1 MAKQKKK
8 VKQTADASFNKAQQ
22 GAQAEEKMQAQEKA
36 GDGKRE
42 SRTKAERRAAAAKPS
57 RFASRA
63 AFGWALGMVTVFPL
77 IWDDY
82 YFNILETKY
91 MTLIIISGILFIAM
105 FCWGLVSGN
114 LVRLFTDAGAG
125 IRENGF
131 AGWVRKT
138 FSVTDLSVIA
148 FYLIAAIATAG
159 AGKYVREAL
168 TGNEGRFVGFY
179 YLQILCVAYFIVS
192 RNLKFDSRIITAFL
206 CVAWLVLLFGVTDFY
221 DMNILHFKDHMT
233 ERQHA
238 LFTSTI
244 GNINTYTV
252 YVGLVLAL
260 AGTLFILSEENFG
273 RTLFYFATMAL
284 AFMSLAMGS
293 SDNGYLTLGA
303 FFGFLPFAAFRTRRG
318 IRRYFLTLTVFFA
331 DIAWVAHEMHT
342 KETLEIDGLFNVI
355 AESKYLMPLIAVL
368 GIFTAALYAW
378 ERFRGGNTGRKAADD
393 AAPVILRRLWGAFVI
408 ASAVFVVFSIVRA
421 NGMSVEEAQE
431 AYGPFAAYLKF
442 TDGWGTNRGYVWRV
456 MFEEYEKLPFR
467 QKITGTGPD
476 TFAVYMALNR
486 YQEMVT
492 LTHQTYDSVHNEYLQ
507 YLFTIGPFGLAA
519 YLMII
524 ISSVT
529 AAFRKAARIMAGTDL
544 TADRKYAPY
553 LWAMGYL
560 LICYSAQATVN
571 ITVPLVAPLV
581 WLFVMTVQAAV
592 RGN

>member
-8 VKQTADASFNKAQQ
+8 VNQKSDASFNKAQQ
-22 GAQAEEKMQAQEKA
+22 GAQAAEKMQAQEKA

-42 SRTKAERRAAAAKPS
+42 SRMKAERRSAAAKPS
-57 RFASRA
+57 GFASGA
-63 AFGWALGMVTVFPL
+63 AFAWALGMVTVFPL
-77 IWDDY
+77 IWNDY

-91 MTLIIISGILFIAM
+91 MTLIILSMILFTAM
-105 FCWGLVSGN
+105 FLWGLVSGS
-114 LVRLFTDAGAG
+114 LVGMFRNAGAG
-125 IRENGF
+125 IRENDFFRWG
-131 AGWVRKT
+131 RIT
-138 FSVTDLSVIA
+138 FSATDLSVIA
-148 FYLIAAIATAG
+148 FYLISAIATAG

-192 RNLKFDSRIITAFL
+192 RNLKFDSRIVTAFL
-206 CVAWLVLLFGVTDFY
+206 LVAWLVLLFGVTDFY
-221 DMNILHFKDHMT
+221 DMNILHFKDHMS

-260 AGTLFILSEENFG
+260 AGALFILSEESMG
-273 RTLFYFATMAL
+273 RTLFYFATMTL
-284 AFMSLAMGS
+284 AFMALAMGS

-303 FFGFLPFAAFRTRRG
+303 FFGFLPFAAFRTWRG

-355 AESKYLMPLIAVL
+355 AESKYLIPLTAAL
-368 GIFTAALYAW
+368 GIFTAGLFVW
-378 ERFRGGNTGRKAADD
+378 ERSRGRNAGGKAADN
-393 AAPVILRRLWGAFVI
+393 AAPAILWKLWGAFVI
-408 ASAVFVVFSIVRA
+408 ASAAFVVLSLVRA
-421 NGMSVEEAQE
+421 NGMTMEEAQE
-431 AYGPFAAYLKF
+431 AYGPLAAYLKF

-456 MFEEYEKLPFR
+456 MFEEYDKLPLR

-476 TFAVYMALNR
+476 TFAVYMAINR

-492 LTHQTYDSVHNEYLQ
+492 QTHQTYDSVHNEYLQ

-524 ISSVT
+524 ISSVA
-529 AAFRKAARIMAGTDL
+529 AAFRKAMRIMAGTDL
-544 TADRKYAPY
+544 TTARKYAPY
-553 LWAMGYL
+553 LWAMGFL

-581 WLFVMTVQAAV
+581 WLFVMMVQASV

>member
-1 MAKQKKK
+1 MAKRKKR
-8 VKQTADASFNKAQQ
+8 QNSDASLDQARQ
-22 GAQAEEKMQAQEKA
+22 GAQAEKTQERQKQE
-36 GDGKRE
+36 GP
-42 SRTKAERRAAAAKPS
+42 RRKQPADPAAVAAAAARPS
-57 RFASRA
+57 AFASGA
-63 AFGWALGMVTVFPL
+63 ALAWALGMVTVFPL
-77 IWDDY
+77 IWNDY

-91 MTLIIISGILFIAM
+91 MTLIILSGILFAVM
-105 FCWGLVSGN
+105 FFHGLFSGS
-114 LVRLFTDAGAG
+114 LAGLFRGAAAG

-131 AGWVRKT
+131 ARWVRMT

-148 FYLIAAIATAG
+148 FYLISAVATAG
-159 AGKYVREAL
+159 AGKYVKEAL

-179 YLQILCVAYFIVS
+179 YLQILCVAYFIIS

-206 CVAWLVLLFGVTDFY
+206 CVGWLVLLFGVTDFY
-221 DMNILHFKDHMT
+221 DLNILHFKDHMT
-233 ERQHA
+233 ERQYA

-260 AGTLFILSEENFG
+260 AGTLFVLSEEAPG

-284 AFMSLAMGS
+284 AFMALAMGS

-303 FFGFLPFAAFRTRRG
+303 FFGFLPFVAFRTRRG

-342 KETLEIDGLFNVI
+342 KETMKIDGLFNVI
-355 AESKYLMPLIAVL
+355 AESKYLLPLTAALAV
-368 GIFTAALYAW
+368 FTAALYAW
-378 ERFRGGNTGRKAADD
+378 DRFRGGNAGGKSADD
-393 AAPVILRRLWGAFVI
+393 AAPVILRRLWGAFMI
-408 ASAVFVVFSIVRA
+408 ASAAFAVLSIVRA
-421 NGMSVEEAQE
+421 CGMSPEEARE
-431 AYGPFAAYLKF
+431 AYGPFASYLKF
-442 TDGWGTNRGYVWRV
+442 TDSWGTNRGYVWRV
-456 MFEEYEKLPFR
+456 MFEEYEKLPLR

-486 YQEMVT
+486 YQEMVRVT
-492 LTHQTYDSVHNEYLQ
+492 KQTYDSVHNEYLQ

-524 ISSVT
+524 ISSVA
-529 AAFRKAARIMAGTDL
+529 AAFRKAGRIMAGTDL

-581 WLFVMTVQAAV
+581 WLFVMMVQASV